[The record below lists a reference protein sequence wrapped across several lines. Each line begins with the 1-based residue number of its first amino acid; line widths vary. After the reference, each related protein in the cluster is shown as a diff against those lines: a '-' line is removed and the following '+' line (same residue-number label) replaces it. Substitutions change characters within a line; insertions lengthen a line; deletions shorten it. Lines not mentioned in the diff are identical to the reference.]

1 MRSPITLIILLLAV
15 LSYIR
20 TQVLGIDFGT
30 EFWKAALISPGKN
43 LVIVENSRSERKT
56 LNSVLDVLLG
66 IDCFPGWDTILRIVV
81 QSKTA
86 KKALT
91 LLLLSEQAYKIPR
104 LRHPSFRPHPL
115 ARHLHLSKSHR
126 LKIERAID
134 DPRTGCRD
142 DPEKY

>member
-1 MRSPITLIILLLAV
+1 MRSPITLILLLLTI

-56 LNSVLDVLLG
+56 LNSVLYGLLG
-66 IDCFPGWDTILRIVV
+66 IDCFPGWDTIFRIVV

-86 KKALT
+86 KEALN
-91 LLLLSEQAYKIPR
+91 LLLLPEQAYKIPR
-104 LRHPSFRPHPL
+104 LRHRSLRPHPR
-115 ARHLHLSKSHR
+115 ARHLHLPKPHR
-126 LKIERAID
+126 VKIKRTID
-134 DPRTGCRD
+134 DP
-142 DPEKY
+142 